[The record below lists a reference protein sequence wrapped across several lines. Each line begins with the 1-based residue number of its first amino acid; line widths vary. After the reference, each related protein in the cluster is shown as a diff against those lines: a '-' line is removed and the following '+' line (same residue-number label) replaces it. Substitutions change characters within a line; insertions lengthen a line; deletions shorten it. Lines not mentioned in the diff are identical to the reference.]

1 MSKDRIDLSRGNGK
15 TVLEQLLEEWDLDY
29 VKFSKLLGFN
39 RISLWQYRI
48 GRREFR
54 LSMTQIKTLEKML
67 AQVNLKFSDLPDDW
81 ILDDPEN
88 AENRKSD

>member
-1 MSKDRIDLSRGNGK
+1 MCKDRIDLSRGNGK
-15 TVLEQLLEEWDLDY
+15 TVLEQLLNEWNLDY
-29 VKFSKLLGFN
+29 IKFSKLLGFN

-54 LSMTQIKTLEKML
+54 LSMTQIKTLESML
-67 AQVNLKFSDLPDDW
+67 KEIGLSLVDLPDDW

-88 AENRKSD
+88 SENKKK